1 MLPNPLTP
9 SLSPPGRGRSVP
21 PSAFQPL
28 ATRVRFA
35 AGVRLATR
43 SPLAPP
49 SPQRGEGWGEGAR
62 TFQTWHLNPCR
73 DARNSLAK
81 RPCGTR
87 RLQNRRRRHTG
98 IAHRQPR
105 RCRARPHDRRQ
116 SQYGTVP
123 VVPFR
128 AVPGRQVPGHHG
140 ARSRRRRRAVA
151 RGAIAVAHR
160 RCRKIQ
166 SANHHAAVLSRR
178 SLDPGAAGV
187 SRQAGAHGSGSRGRR
202 CLSDDFEVTPDMDR
216 DRSRREVLQA
226 AAVLAGGGVM
236 LSIRPAAATPE
247 MMKDAVRAVI
257 GEAPVKK
264 GKVKLDLPPLV
275 ENGNSVPCTVAV
287 ESPMT
292 AADYVKAIHIFNE
305 KNPQPNVISV
315 KLGPRAGRAS
325 FSTRIRLADSQTVT
339 AIAELSDGSFWS
351 DDIDVIVTLAAC
363 VEEPKP

>member
-1 MLPNPLTP
+1 MK
-9 SLSPPGRGRSVP
+9 
-21 PSAFQPL
+21 
-28 ATRVRFA
+28 
-35 AGVRLATR
+35 
-43 SPLAPP
+43 
-49 SPQRGEGWGEGAR
+49 PQ
-62 TFQTWHLNPCR
+62 
-73 DARNSLAK
+73 
-81 RPCGTR
+81 
-87 RLQNRRRRHTG
+87 
-98 IAHRQPR
+98 
-105 RCRARPHDRRQ
+105 
-116 SQYGTVP
+116 
-123 VVPFR
+123 
-128 AVPGRQVPGHHG
+128 
-140 ARSRRRRRAVA
+140 
-151 RGAIAVAHR
+151 
-160 RCRKIQ
+160 
-166 SANHHAAVLSRR
+166 
-178 SLDPGAAGV
+178 
-187 SRQAGAHGSGSRGRR
+187 
-202 CLSDDFEVTPDMDR
+202 MDR

-275 ENGNSVPCTVAV
+275 ENGNSVPCTVSV

-292 AADYVKAIHIFNE
+292 TADYVKAFHIFNE
-305 KNPQPNVISV
+305 KNPQPNVIGV

>member
-1 MLPNPLTP
+1 MKL
-9 SLSPPGRGRSVP
+9 
-21 PSAFQPL
+21 
-28 ATRVRFA
+28 
-35 AGVRLATR
+35 
-43 SPLAPP
+43 
-49 SPQRGEGWGEGAR
+49 E
-62 TFQTWHLNPCR
+62 
-73 DARNSLAK
+73 
-81 RPCGTR
+81 
-87 RLQNRRRRHTG
+87 
-98 IAHRQPR
+98 
-105 RCRARPHDRRQ
+105 
-116 SQYGTVP
+116 
-123 VVPFR
+123 
-128 AVPGRQVPGHHG
+128 
-140 ARSRRRRRAVA
+140 
-151 RGAIAVAHR
+151 
-160 RCRKIQ
+160 
-166 SANHHAAVLSRR
+166 
-178 SLDPGAAGV
+178 
-187 SRQAGAHGSGSRGRR
+187 
-202 CLSDDFEVTPDMDR
+202 MDR
-216 DRSRREVLQA
+216 DRSRREILQA
-226 AAVLAGGGVM
+226 ATALAGGGVL

-363 VEEPKP
+363 IEDPKP